1 MNSVR
6 NPSPRLANMV
16 PYDPKYMPAQC
27 MMSAN
32 ENPRDI
38 PEEVRHEVVH
48 ALRNLAFNRYP
59 DPLAQDLRQAI
70 ADANG
75 LDQDNVLM
83 GNGGDELLFDIAL
96 AWGGKGRTFLNIPP
110 TFSVYENN
118 AQLTGTTVVNI
129 PRRADYSIDEEA
141 VLTRLAQGD
150 IDYVIIASPNNPTGQ
165 LADETFLMKVL
176 DASDALVVVD
186 EAYFEF
192 SRTTMRPYLAQH
204 RNLMILRTF
213 SKAFCLAG
221 VRMGYVLA
229 NASLIR
235 ELIKVRQP
243 YSVDAVSQQIAC
255 AVFKHRECFERGILD
270 IIDQRSWLIQEL
282 TATDGVKPYPS
293 DSNYILFKVES
304 MDAHEVWEQL
314 YQRGILIRDFS
325 NGLYTSQCLR
335 VSVSSEEDNQTFIE
349 ALRSILKGEAYE

>member
-1 MNSVR
+1 
-6 NPSPRLANMV
+6 
-16 PYDPKYMPAQC
+16 
-27 MMSAN
+27 
-32 ENPRDI
+32 
-38 PEEVRHEVVH
+38 
-48 ALRNLAFNRYP
+48 
-59 DPLAQDLRQAI
+59 
-70 ADANG
+70 
-75 LDQDNVLM
+75 
-83 GNGGDELLFDIAL
+83 
-96 AWGGKGRTFLNIPP
+96 
-110 TFSVYENN
+110 
-118 AQLTGTTVVNI
+118 VNI

-141 VLTRLAQGD
+141 VLARLAQGD

-165 LADETFLMKVL
+165 LADETFLIKVL

-221 VRMGYVLA
+221 IRMGYVLA
-229 NASLIR
+229 HASLIR

-243 YSVDAVSQQIAC
+243 YSVDAVSQQIAL
-255 AVFKHRECFERGILD
+255 AVFKHRECFERGILN
-270 IIDQRSWLIQEL
+270 IIDQRAWLIQEL
-282 TATDGVKPYPS
+282 TATDGVKVYPS
-293 DSNYILFKVES
+293 DSNYILFKVEN

-314 YQRGILIRDFS
+314 YQRGVLIRDFS

-349 ALRSILKGEAYE
+349 ALRSILKGESYE